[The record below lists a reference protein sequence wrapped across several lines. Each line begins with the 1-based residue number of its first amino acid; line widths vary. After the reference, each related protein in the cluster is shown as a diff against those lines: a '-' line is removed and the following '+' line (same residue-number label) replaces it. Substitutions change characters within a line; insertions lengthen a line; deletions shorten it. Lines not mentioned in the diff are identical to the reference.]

1 MLLASG
7 ARTSRRRPA
16 ATCRAAHR
24 PDPGTLVALTP
35 ACSSA
40 CVHSIRRGWWTTGL
54 VLGVMAS
61 MAAARGVPTPSTVAL
76 RPFGNSL
83 RLGRCRE
90 DGALHSPIGRNEHG
104 EEFDLVVRGGTW
116 PTARA
121 LLRGRRRGEGRQD
134 RRGRQG
140 VRPGQEIDAK
150 GLLVTPG
157 FVDIHTHYDGQA
169 TWDSHL
175 QPSSWHGVTTAVMG
189 NCGVGFAPVKIEDR
203 QRLIELME
211 GVEDIPGAALDEGLN
226 WSWESF
232 GQYLD
237 ALEARPRDM
246 DLGAQL
252 PHGALR
258 VFVMGERAA
267 RLEEATPEEVARM
280 RALTAE
286 AMRDGA
292 LGFSTSRTLNHRT
305 VKGDPTPSLR
315 ASEAELL
322 GIALGMKDAGRGVIE
337 FISDF
342 NTPNPESEFE
352 MIERLLTAS
361 RPAVLGVAGAGPFHG
376 PRAGG
381 ACSAW
386 SRGWSAK
393 GHAAKAQVAPRP
405 IGVLQG
411 LQASRIPFSMC
422 RSYKA
427 IQNKSVGRTAGHH
440 ARSGV
445 PREAARGSARA
456 AALRHGG
463 ATDRLRPHV
472 PAGRS
477 AGLRAGAGELAGRPR
492 PPRGPRPARGRLRLP
507 DRRRGQELH
516 LRALRQLRRLQSRL
530 LQRDDA
536 EPAHADRAGRRRRAC
551 RPDLRRLLPDLAAV
565 ALGPRPRLGQARRV
579 VAGQAPHA
587 RTMPGPSA
595 STTAAG
601 SRRAARPTS
610 TSSTSTSSGSRR
622 R

>member
-1 MLLASG
+1 
-7 ARTSRRRPA
+7 
-16 ATCRAAHR
+16 
-24 PDPGTLVALTP
+24 
-35 ACSSA
+35 
-40 CVHSIRRGWWTTGL
+40 
-54 VLGVMAS
+54 MAQY
-61 MAAARGVPTPSTVAL
+61 
-76 RPFGNSL
+76 
-83 RLGRCRE
+83 
-90 DGALHSPIGRNEHG
+90 
-104 EEFDLVVRGGTW
+104 DLVVRGGTVADGTGTGTREADVAIKDGKIAAVGMVAG
-116 PTARA
+116 TAN
-121 LLRGRRRGEGRQD
+121 E
-134 RRGRQG
+134 
-140 VRPGQEIDAK
+140 EIAAK

-189 NCGVGFAPVKIEDR
+189 NCGVGFAPVRVADR

-237 ALEARPRDM
+237 ALEKRPRDM

-267 RLEEATPEEVARM
+267 RLEEATPEEVAQM

-322 GIALGMKDAGRGVIE
+322 GIALGMKDAGTGVIE

-352 MIERLLTAS
+352 MIDRLLTAS
-361 RPAVLGVAGAGPFHG
+361 GRPFSVSLAQAHRRPDGWRRLLGLVEGLAT
-376 PRAGG
+376 
-381 ACSAW
+381 
-386 SRGWSAK
+386 K

-422 RSYKA
+422 RAYKEIA
-427 IQNKSVGRTAGHH
+427 HKSVGERLAIMEDPSFR
-440 ARSGV
+440 ARLLKEAHEPLRSDMAARLTDYDRMFPLGDPPNYEPAQESSLGARARREGRD
-445 PREAARGSARA
+445 PREVIYDYLIENEGKNFIFSPFANFAAYNLDCCSEMMQSPHTLIGLGDGGAHVGLISDGSFPTSLLAHWGRDRKSGRLDVSWLVKRHTHDNARA
-456 AALRHGG
+456 VGLN
-463 ATDRLRPHV
+463 DRGKLAPGYKADLNV
-472 PAGRS
+472 IDFDKLGVEAPVMTWDLPAG
-477 AGLRAGAGELAGRPR
+477 GK
-492 PPRGPRPARGRLRLP
+492 
-507 DRRRGQELH
+507 
-516 LRALRQLRRLQSRL
+516 RL
-530 LQRDDA
+530 LQKARGYRATIVSGAVTYRDGEA
-536 EPAHADRAGRRRRAC
+536 TGALPGRLVR
-551 RPDLRRLLPDLAAV
+551 
-565 ALGPRPRLGQARRV
+565 GPQQA
-579 VAGQAPHA
+579 
-587 RTMPGPSA
+587 
-595 STTAAG
+595 
-601 SRRAARPTS
+601 
-610 TSSTSTSSGSRR
+610 
-622 R
+622 